1 MNWKQLRYITA
12 IAETGS
18 IRGGAELL
26 GKDAST
32 MARTLKKMEQD
43 FNVRLFRRTPEGL
56 RTTPEGEAVLGIMEE
71 IVRSCG
77 VLSGGEALPGN
88 EVLSCGE
95 ALSDNEVLPCGEAL
109 SGKEVLPSGEA
120 LPGSEVLPGSEALPG
135 KEALPGNEALPGSEV
150 LPDSEALPGTKALPA
165 CPAGSNLTEQEIRY
179 LLTIRD
185 CGSISRAASELY
197 IAQPSLSQVLRQVEA
212 EFGLTIFKRTSRGV
226 EATAEGQ
233 ALLDRLY
240 AIRGLYRRLELT
252 VEEFQ
257 DMKRGTITFGV
268 PQNLGAY
275 LLPMV
280 LPAFSAQYPGIRV
293 RFRENNST
301 ELDRLL
307 LADKTDFSIMHFQE
321 ENAALAYEAFFD
333 DPFYLVIPG
342 GMTGRFGFPEGRKL
356 LAEDL
361 QPLRN
366 APFIMVA
373 RGQKLR
379 QVADQILETC
389 GIAPDIRFETK
400 SMETAKRLAAVGLGV
415 TFLPGS
421 YLTLY
426 SGMEGLA
433 CFQLDESLG
442 ASWQLVAAYPKKSGL
457 SRSAREFLRVL
468 GDCLAD
474 HSA

>member
-1 MNWKQLRYITA
+1 M
-12 IAETGS
+12 
-18 IRGGAELL
+18 
-26 GKDAST
+26 
-32 MARTLKKMEQD
+32 
-43 FNVRLFRRTPEGL
+43 
-56 RTTPEGEAVLGIMEE
+56 
-71 IVRSCG
+71 
-77 VLSGGEALPGN
+77 
-88 EVLSCGE
+88 
-95 ALSDNEVLPCGEAL
+95 
-109 SGKEVLPSGEA
+109 PSGEA

-165 CPAGSNLTEQEIRY
+165 CPAGSNLTEQEICY

-293 RFRENNST
+293 RFRENNSM

-400 SMETAKRLAAVGLGV
+400 SMETAKRLAAAGLGV

-442 ASWQLVAAYPKKSGL
+442 ASWQLVAAYPKKGGL
-457 SRSAREFLRVL
+457 SRSAREFLRIL

>member
-1 MNWKQLRYITA
+1 MNGKQLRYITA

-18 IRGGAELL
+18 IRGGAALL

-71 IVRSCG
+71 IVRSCE
-77 VLSGGEALPGN
+77 VLHGGEALPAN
-88 EVLSCGE
+88 K
-95 ALSDNEVLPCGEAL
+95 ALTDREI
-109 SGKEVLPSGEA
+109 LPS
-120 LPGSEVLPGSEALPG
+120 SEVLPGSEALPSS
-135 KEALPGNEALPGSEV
+135 EALPGSEA
-150 LPDSEALPGTKALPA
+150 LPSSEALPGSEALPSSEALPGTRAIPA
-165 CPAGSNLTEQEIRY
+165 RPAGSNLTEQEIRY

-185 CGSISRAASELY
+185 CGSISRAAAELY
-197 IAQPSLSQVLRQVEA
+197 IAQPSLSQVLRQVEE
-212 EFGLTIFKRTSRGV
+212 EFGLMIFKRTSRGV
-226 EATAEGQ
+226 EPTEAGRV
-233 ALLDRLY
+233 LLDRLH

-321 ENAALAYEAFFD
+321 ENTALAYEAFFD

-342 GMTGRFGFPEGRKL
+342 GMTGRFGFTEGRKL
-356 LAEDL
+356 LEEDL
-361 QPLRN
+361 QPLGN
-366 APFIMVA
+366 LPFIMVA

-389 GIAPDIRFETK
+389 GITPDIRFETK
-400 SMETAKRLAAVGLGV
+400 SMETAKRLTAAGLGV

-442 ASWQLVAAYPKKSGL
+442 ASWQLVAAYPKKGGL

-474 HSA
+474 HRA

>member
-1 MNWKQLRYITA
+1 MNGKQLRYITA

-88 EVLSCGE
+88 GVLSSGE

-165 CPAGSNLTEQEIRY
+165 CPAGSNLTEQEICY

-293 RFRENNST
+293 RFRENNSM

-400 SMETAKRLAAVGLGV
+400 SMETAKRLAAAGLGV

-442 ASWQLVAAYPKKSGL
+442 ASWQLVAAYPKKGGL
-457 SRSAREFLRVL
+457 SRSAREFLRIL

>member
-1 MNWKQLRYITA
+1 MNGKQLRYITA

-77 VLSGGEALPGN
+77 VLPGGEALPGSEELSDGEALPGN
-88 EVLSCGE
+88 E
-95 ALSDNEVLPCGEAL
+95 ALPGGEAL

-120 LPGSEVLPGSEALPG
+120 LPGSEELSGGEALPGSEILPGSEALPC
-135 KEALPGNEALPGSEV
+135 N
-150 LPDSEALPGTKALPA
+150 EALPGTKPLPA

-197 IAQPSLSQVLRQVEA
+197 IAQPSLSQVLRQVEE

-389 GIAPDIRFETK
+389 RIAPDIRFETK
-400 SMETAKRLAAVGLGV
+400 SMETAKRLAAAGLGV
-415 TFLPGS
+415 TFLSGS

-442 ASWQLVAAYPKKSGL
+442 ASWQLVAAYPKKGGL

>member
-1 MNWKQLRYITA
+1 MNGKQLRYITA

-18 IRGGAELL
+18 IRGGAALL

-71 IVRSCG
+71 IVRSCE
-77 VLSGGEALPGN
+77 VLSGGKALPAN
-88 EVLSCGE
+88 K
-95 ALSDNEVLPCGEAL
+95 ALTDREM
-109 SGKEVLPSGEA
+109 LPS
-120 LPGSEVLPGSEALPG
+120 SEVLPGSEALP
-135 KEALPGNEALPGSEV
+135 S
-150 LPDSEALPGTKALPA
+150 SEALPGTRAIPGS
-165 CPAGSNLTEQEIRY
+165 PAGSNLTEQEIRY

-185 CGSISRAASELY
+185 CGSISRAAAELY
-197 IAQPSLSQVLRQVEA
+197 IAQPSLSQVLRQVEE
-212 EFGLTIFKRTSRGV
+212 EFGLMIFKRTSRGV
-226 EATAEGQ
+226 EPTEVGRV
-233 ALLDRLY
+233 LLDRLHV
-240 AIRGLYRRLELT
+240 IRGLYRRLELT

-257 DMKRGTITFGV
+257 DMKRGTITFGM

-342 GMTGRFGFPEGRKL
+342 
-356 LAEDL
+356 
-361 QPLRN
+361 
-366 APFIMVA
+366 
-373 RGQKLR
+373 
-379 QVADQILETC
+379 
-389 GIAPDIRFETK
+389 
-400 SMETAKRLAAVGLGV
+400 
-415 TFLPGS
+415 
-421 YLTLY
+421 
-426 SGMEGLA
+426 
-433 CFQLDESLG
+433 
-442 ASWQLVAAYPKKSGL
+442 
-457 SRSAREFLRVL
+457 
-468 GDCLAD
+468 
-474 HSA
+474 